1 LTTITPTRRTPG
13 VLERV
18 REAALGV
25 DWLLLGAVGAILA
38 LSLYVIRAATRE
50 DIPGAPEYFF
60 NRQVL
65 YVAAGLVL
73 MAVCSR
79 LDLAALARWH
89 WAIWGGLLGA
99 LAVVF
104 VIAPSIRGTRSWIEI
119 GPFNLQPSEFGK
131 IALMIVLAG
140 LVVSAGQAV
149 QTWRFTLLATGVAA
163 LPALIVFVQPDLGTS
178 LVYFVI
184 LVATLF
190 VAGTPWHHLAVFAA
204 IIVTVVAGVLWIL
217 PAAGVE
223 VLKPY
228 QTERLTSFVGGTSD
242 DPGGASYQQDQSTVA
257 VGSGGALGKGPD
269 GATQTIN
276 DFLPEHHTDFIFA
289 VTGEMLGFVGAG
301 GLLLLYGLV
310 LWRGVRTTALASNR
324 VDQLVGASVVAVIGF
339 QVFINIGMNVGLMPI
354 TGLPLPYMSFGGSHT
369 ATMLACIGLLIGI
382 HQRRSALST

>member
-1 LTTITPTRRTPG
+1 MTTLTPVRTEPG

-18 REAALGV
+18 RAAGRRT
-25 DWLLLGAVGAILA
+25 DWIMIAAILA
-38 LSLYVIRAATRE
+38 ILAISLYVIRASTEE
-50 DIPGAPEYFF
+50 DIEGAPGFF
-60 NRQVL
+60 FTRQLL
-65 YVAAGLVL
+65 YISAGLVL
-73 MAVCSR
+73 MVVFAR
-79 LDLAALARWH
+79 LNLEALARWH
-89 WAIWGGLLGA
+89 WAIWGGLLGS

-104 VIAPSIRGTRSWIEI
+104 VLAPTIRGTRSWIEI
-119 GPFNLQPSEFGK
+119 GPLNLQPSEFGK
-131 IALMIVLAG
+131 IALMLVLAG
-140 LVVSAGQAV
+140 LVVAAGTAIS
-149 QTWRFTLLATGVAA
+149 TWRFTLLATGVAVV
-163 LPALIVFVQPDLGTS
+163 PALIVFVQPDLGTA

-184 LVATLF
+184 LLAILF

-204 IIVTVVAGVLWIL
+204 VIATIMASVLWIL
-217 PAAGVE
+217 PAGGVE

-228 QTERLTSFVGGTSD
+228 QVDRLTSFVGGVDD

-257 VGSGGALGKGPD
+257 IGSGGAIGKGTD

-276 DFLPEHHTDFIFA
+276 DFLPEHHTDFVFA

-324 VDQLVGASVVAVIGF
+324 VDQLVAAAVVAVIGF

-354 TGLPLPYMSFGGSHT
+354 TGLPLPFMSYGGSHT
-369 ATMLACIGLLIGI
+369 LTMLACVGLLIGV